1 MPLIRLHGSAD
12 QAGGYTDRSMNAIF
26 VQVEDAEI
34 ARLEADPDSVEAL
47 FADQAPPTAGL
58 LNMTAAMQ
66 ERLLTIGPQSMAAT
80 LSRLPDSLRQQV
92 EASLGRTAAA
102 LASGQ
107 GGDDILKLM
116 QKHLARRAKPAAG
129 KREVLSLEKAWH
141 GVHYLLTG
149 AAEPGPELRS
159 QAVLGGVE
167 LGDDPEGFSGYGPAR
182 YFRAAQVR
190 VLSEE
195 LRHPEV
201 ESEAAAR
208 FDPGRMS
215 RLQIYP
221 GWQAGEQDREWLV
234 DAFHRLRDFYLS
246 AAAQGRAVVTCLV

>member
-1 MPLIRLHGSAD
+1 V
-12 QAGGYTDRSMNAIF
+12 SMNALF

-34 ARLEADPDSVEAL
+34 ARFEADPDSVEAL
-47 FADQAPPTAGL
+47 FVNQTLPATGL

-66 ERLLTIGPQSMAAT
+66 ERLRAIGPQAMAAT
-80 LSRLPDSLRQQV
+80 LLRLPDSLRQQIQ
-92 EASLGRTAAA
+92 ASLDRTTSAM
-102 LASGQ
+102 ASGQ

-116 QKHLARRAKPAAG
+116 QKHVARRAEPVGG

-141 GVHYLLTG
+141 GVHYLLAG
-149 AAEPGPELRS
+149 AAEPGTELRS

-167 LGDDPEGFSGYGPAR
+167 LGDDPEGFSGYGPPR
-182 YFRAAQVR
+182 YFLEAQVR
-190 VLSEE
+190 ELSEE
-195 LRHPEV
+195 LRRPET

-208 FDPGRMS
+208 FDPARMS

-221 GWQAGEQDREWLV
+221 GWHAGEQDREWLM